1 MSSSLS
7 RSASERIQASGKAVL
22 RRPRPQLKI
31 GVANRLSALELS
43 SVEDTI
49 GREQLLIRNR

>member
-1 MSSSLS
+1 
-7 RSASERIQASGKAVL
+7 
-22 RRPRPQLKI
+22 
-31 GVANRLSALELS
+31 VANRLSALELS